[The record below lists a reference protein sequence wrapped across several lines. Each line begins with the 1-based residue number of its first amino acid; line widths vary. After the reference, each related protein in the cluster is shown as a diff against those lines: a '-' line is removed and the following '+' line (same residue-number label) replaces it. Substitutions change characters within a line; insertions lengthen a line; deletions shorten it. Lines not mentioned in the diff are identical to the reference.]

1 MFVLSAFAAGL
12 LFGLGLIVSQMVDP
26 AKVLAF
32 LDVTGSWDPSLAF
45 VMVGAISASGIGYA
59 VAKSR
64 GAPVLGN
71 KLEIPNRRDFD
82 ARLMGGAAIFGVGW
96 GLVGLCPGPAVAAL
110 PLGLWQAT
118 TFVASML
125 AGMGLFAA
133 LPAAKSADL
142 SLSRKVD
149 A

>member
-12 LFGLGLIVSQMVDP
+12 LFGLALIVSQMVNP

-64 GAPVLGN
+64 GVPILDDR
-71 KLEIPNRRDFD
+71 LQIPSRRDFD
-82 ARLMGGAAIFGVGW
+82 ARLIGGAAIFGVGW
-96 GLVGLCPGPAVAAL
+96 GLVGLCPGPAVTAL
-110 PLGLWQAT
+110 TLGL
-118 TFVASML
+118 
-125 AGMGLFAA
+125 
-133 LPAAKSADL
+133 
-142 SLSRKVD
+142 
-149 A
+149 